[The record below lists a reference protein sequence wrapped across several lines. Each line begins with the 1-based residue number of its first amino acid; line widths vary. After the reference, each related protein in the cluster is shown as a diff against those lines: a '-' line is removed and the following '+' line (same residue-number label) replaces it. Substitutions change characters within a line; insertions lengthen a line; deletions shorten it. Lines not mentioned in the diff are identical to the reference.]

1 MAITKR
7 FLDSVKS
14 AAAANKV
21 VYSTDIQAALKN
33 GKITETALANDIAK
47 LLNKNF
53 GSVDSEVAYRFG
65 QHLDKADKDIYG
77 VYNDVVV
84 YYDQGEDKIICLTR
98 NEFTRYYYVDW
109 TKENRD
115 PFNARYGRARRS
127 IGPQMPEGEED
138 VNAWREANREDIR
151 VLREG
156 QSREGRK
163 MTRELIGE
171 NATNVYETAR
181 REYKVLPLD
190 EFSGVYKNIALKLGK
205 DKWKQID
212 EWAKELGIPSKK
224 IYALIAYN
232 YYVQHAP
239 IDKSFEYV
247 KKNLIDK
254 RKLGMI
260 TSDAKEG

>member
-1 MAITKR
+1 MAITRR

-21 VYSTDIQAALKN
+21 VYSTDIKAALDN
-33 GKITETALANDIAK
+33 GKITETELADDIAK

-65 QHLDKADKDIYG
+65 QHIDKADKDIYG

-84 YYDQGEDKIICLTR
+84 YYDQGEDKIICLMR

-109 TKENRD
+109 TKEERE
-115 PFNARYGRARRS
+115 PFNARYGGARRS
-127 IGPQMPEGEED
+127 VGPTTPAGEE
-138 VNAWREANREDIR
+138 NIAAWREANRENIR

-163 MTRELIGE
+163 MAQELVSE
-171 NATNVYETAR
+171 NPTNVYETSR
-181 REYKVLPLD
+181 LEYKVLPLD

-232 YYVQHAP
+232 YYVQHKP
-239 IDKSFEYV
+239 IDRSFEYV
-247 KKNLIDK
+247 KENLINK

-260 TSDAKEG
+260 TSDSKED